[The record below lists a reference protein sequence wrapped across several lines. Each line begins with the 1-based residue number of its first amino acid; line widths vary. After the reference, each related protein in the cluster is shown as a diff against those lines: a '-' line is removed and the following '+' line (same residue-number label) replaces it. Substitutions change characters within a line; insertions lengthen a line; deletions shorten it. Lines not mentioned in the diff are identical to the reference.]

1 MALRDWFKTEHRTIG
16 EQPEIGKLA
25 ASAQDGLSGSVMSEQ
40 RSFADDLAY
49 HLNAKGLTANDVD
62 LQIFPGR
69 GYSRNRATAYIAL
82 NRCVQIISGACAQLL
97 CGGELKV
104 IDRDGRT
111 KTNERIDAMMDLFT
125 GSYDGGENPTRYLI
139 EDAMADYA
147 LDGNA
152 LLEPIMGPRSKL
164 IGFKRY
170 QTWDASRLQNYMGGP
185 RHYLVQEADT
195 EHRTIETVDARDM
208 IHVRFPL
215 LYRQGNS
222 NSSRLGFANS
232 PVTEMKEALQIGQ
245 HGDKYILE
253 WFSRGVKSGVHINI
267 TKPEGVNTEFTAEA
281 RKEIADELTKAARS
295 GLPIVTFNGQTSN
308 ITDTPQ
314 DSEAGGLREF
324 QVQEIARF
332 FGIPLP
338 LLSVALG
345 QWGSAVN
352 EQIGKLAWLWGLKL
366 HMNRLLSGLQIKLL
380 MDGERFMVDPSE
392 FTRGDAEGMQK
403 LLMALGGSA
412 QAAPIATREEM
423 RHLAGL
429 GREPDGEFHAPMAP
443 VEGEETTETE
453 EGGAGVSPAPMRVAA
468 IDEGVASLEDVLA
481 GCEGGA

>member
-1 MALRDWFKTEHRTIG
+1 M
-16 EQPEIGKLA
+16 
-25 ASAQDGLSGSVMSEQ
+25 
-40 RSFADDLAY
+40 
-49 HLNAKGLTANDVD
+49 
-62 LQIFPGR
+62 
-69 GYSRNRATAYIAL
+69 
-82 NRCVQIISGACAQLL
+82 
-97 CGGELKV
+97 
-104 IDRDGRT
+104 
-111 KTNERIDAMMDLFT
+111 
-125 GSYDGGENPTRYLI
+125 
-139 EDAMADYA
+139 
-147 LDGNA
+147 
-152 LLEPIMGPRSKL
+152 
-164 IGFKRY
+164 
-170 QTWDASRLQNYMGGP
+170 
-185 RHYLVQEADT
+185 QEADT

-222 NSSRLGFANS
+222 NSSRLGFANA

-253 WFSRGVKSGVHINI
+253 WFGRGVKSGVHIDL
-267 TKPEGVNTEFTAEA
+267 TQPDGAGKLTAEQ
-281 RKEIADELTKAARS
+281 RKEFSDEIKKAARS
-295 GLPIVTFNGQTSN
+295 GLPLVTFNGTSNN

-314 DSEAGGLREF
+314 DSEAAGLREF

-332 FGIPLP
+332 FGLPLP

-366 HMNRLLSGLQIKLL
+366 HMNRLLAGLQIKLL
-380 MDGERFMVDPSE
+380 MAGERFMVDPSE

-443 VEGEETTETE
+443 VEDDGRS
-453 EGGAGVSPAPMRVAA
+453 GRNRRRCSW
-468 IDEGVASLEDVLA
+468 
-481 GCEGGA
+481 CES